1 MSDLSMLMD
10 MGFDKSQAERA
21 LQVTGNK
28 GVEPAMEW
36 LLAHSDVNEPV
47 PQDTFTDGEKSEGL
61 QTQMEVTE
69 SANDDHSE
77 AAKALDAELAA
88 QAKSLKCDECNK
100 KFRTDS
106 EVEFHAVKTGHQ
118 SFSESSEEFK
128 PLSEEEKKEQIKKLE
143 TIIKQRRAEREEQ
156 EKKEALEKEIS
167 RRKTGQ
173 EITQVRQ
180 KMQEQEMKQLAEAK
194 RREKLEA
201 KEARQRVLEQ
211 IERDKQARR
220 EKFNM
225 PNPNPPATSP
235 IEPPKAIVTP
245 VTPPTE
251 NYDQTRIQVRM
262 MNGECLTHTFS
273 PNEELAA
280 VRLFVQ
286 MNHSDGSIPFS
297 LMTNFPKKV
306 FTEEDMNTPL
316 SKLGLVPSAVIIVC
330 KPQ

>member
-36 LLAHSDVNEPV
+36 LLAHADVNEPI
-47 PQDTFTDGEKSEGL
+47 PQETFSDGEKSEGL
-61 QTQMEVTE
+61 QTQMEITE
-69 SANDDHSE
+69 SENDDHNE
-77 AAKALDAELAA
+77 AVKVLDEELAA

-118 SFSESSEEFK
+118 SFSESSEEIK

-180 KMQEQEMKQLAEAK
+180 KMQEEEMKQLAEAK

-201 KEARQRVLEQ
+201 KQARQRVLEQ

-235 IEPPKAIVTP
+235 SEPPKAIVTP
-245 VTPPTE
+245 ATPIE
-251 NYDQTRIQVRM
+251 NYDQTRIQVRL
-262 MNGECLTHTFS
+262 MNGECLTHSFS

-286 MNHSDGSIPFS
+286 MNRSGDPTPFS

-316 SKLGLVPSAVIIVC
+316 SKLGLVPSAVLIVC